1 MDVSRG
7 SLACQMMEGEGDI
20 RYHHPV
26 LLALGP
32 GTSNPT
38 KRDHAPRSSVIFS
51 EPPFFLSFAERDVT
65 CVYPHRSQGVSG
77 APVTRGGGG
86 MEGLEALDLQ
96 GGRSGPLSPS
106 LAG

>member
-1 MDVSRG
+1 
-7 SLACQMMEGEGDI
+7 MMEGEGDI

-38 KRDHAPRSSVIFS
+38 KRDHAPQSSVIFS
-51 EPPFFLSFAERDVT
+51 ELPFFLSFAERDMT

-77 APVTRGGGG
+77 SARHTRRRGV
-86 MEGLEALDLQ
+86 EGLEALDLQ